1 MSVIQFSNRK
11 QDVYMPVNKTIGIL
25 ICLLLI
31 IFLFIFS
38 SASDAGTQKQGAHME
53 KAGLPSGCA
62 SCHKGH
68 GVKKTPMLPLQEK
81 EFCFMCHGA
90 VSKQRD
96 AIKSKKLS
104 EGRILKNIEDDF
116 NKIYHHPIEIQGVHS
131 AKEELPEKE
140 SSKTRHATC
149 MDCHHPHKVKRENSL
164 EGVVGSRRGGKIK
177 DVKNEYEVCYKCHSY
192 SMNLPGNQKNK
203 EMEFDI
209 QNRSY
214 HPVEGPGKNWR
225 VPSLILPLT
234 TSSIITC
241 TDCHSGEGYNASK
254 GPHGSMYEHILKKR
268 YVESV
273 SAAESPS
280 NYELCYD
287 CHRRENLLANASWT
301 SHGLHI
307 NITSCKTCHNSHGSR
322 NYPYLID
329 FNPIA
334 VMPSREGRI
343 DFVEYGEGR
352 FDCFLKCHNIDH
364 GKDGVLPADKGGAVP
379 AGKVPA
385 RMKKR

>member
-1 MSVIQFSNRK
+1 MHTKKNI
-11 QDVYMPVNKTIGIL
+11 DL
-25 ICLLLI
+25 IIISPLVVI
-31 IFLFIFS
+31 IFLF
-38 SASDAGTQKQGAHME
+38 SASSFAASLKQSVHGE
-53 KAGLPSGCA
+53 KSNLPAGCA

-68 GVKKTPMLPLQEK
+68 GVKKTPMLPFEEK
-81 EFCFMCHGA
+81 EFCFMCHGSQA
-90 VSKQRD
+90 KQRD
-96 AIKSKKLS
+96 AIKAKKLAN
-104 EGRILKNIEDDF
+104 GKVLKNVEDDF
-116 NKIYHHPIEIQGVHS
+116 RKIYHHPIEVQGVHRS
-131 AKEELPEKE
+131 DEVLPEDD
-140 SSKTRHATC
+140 SSKQRHATC
-149 MDCHHPHKVKRENSL
+149 MDCHNAHKVKRENAL
-164 EGVVGSRRGGKIK
+164 AGVHGSKKRVKIK
-177 DVKNEYEVCYKCHSY
+177 ETQNEHEVCYKCHSY
-192 SMNLPGNQKNK
+192 SQNLPGNQKNK
-203 EMEFDI
+203 EEEFDVG
-209 QNRSY
+209 NRSY
-214 HPVEGPGKNWR
+214 HPVEGTGRNSR

-234 TSSIITC
+234 ASSIISC
-241 TDCHSGEGYNASK
+241 TDCHSGDGYNASK

-287 CHRRENLLANASWT
+287 CHRRENLLANASWS

-307 NITSCKTCHNSHGSR
+307 NITSCRTCHNSHGSR